1 MISYIGKCYVMRDV
15 WCAKVWLLL
24 YSSEGW
30 NSSSSNKKRGR
41 FPEHTFTMKESYTVK
56 GDYWGSMILINSTIG
71 GGFF

>member
-1 MISYIGKCYVMRDV
+1 MTSYIGKCYVMRDV

-24 YSSEGW
+24 YSS
-30 NSSSSNKKRGR
+30 SSNKKRDR